1 MGGIW
6 ETNIGEINLPGT
18 VDESKL
24 VPRNTDTLN
33 TGQLTRLYPYEG
45 RMKYVREIEV
55 PVASAHKHWRLIME
69 RTKPSTVWIDGDSIG
84 SSSLIL
90 SPQIYNI
97 GKLKEGKHT
106 ICIEIDNSESSVPD
120 GIKGS
125 HAWTNATQTNWN
137 GVIGKFGLE
146 GYDEI
151 LLESVKVYS
160 NTQSKLI
167 PVEAQIYSA

>member
-1 MGGIW
+1 MTNNNKSLILFFSIFIYLFFSSCSKTENQKFKEREFIPLGGIW

-125 HAWTNATQTNWN
+125 HAWTNAT
-137 GVIGKFGLE
+137 
-146 GYDEI
+146 
-151 LLESVKVYS
+151 
-160 NTQSKLI
+160 
-167 PVEAQIYSA
+167 